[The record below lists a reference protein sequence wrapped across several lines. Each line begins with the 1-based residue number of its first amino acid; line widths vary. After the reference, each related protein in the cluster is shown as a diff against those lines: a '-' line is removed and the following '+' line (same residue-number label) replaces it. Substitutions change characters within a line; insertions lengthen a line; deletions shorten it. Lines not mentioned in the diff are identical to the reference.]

1 MIFSEEEVRLFETIE
16 HQRTIM
22 IHANRE
28 LKYRDFGAGNPDEE
42 RTLDTM
48 YNGVEVESSTSKN
61 CQIGLK
67 GEWAQWIYS
76 QVKKYQPQTILE
88 LGTNCGFS
96 SIYMASANRSS
107 TVHTI
112 EGAEAI
118 ADIARENFNALG
130 CDNIIQYLGRFQ
142 DVLENVLTTI
152 KRVDFAFI
160 DGHHDYQATL
170 DYFEQIKPFLSE
182 HAVVVFDDIS
192 WSEGMRQ
199 AWMDILKE
207 NIIRKSEDLTKLGV
221 IYL

>member
-1 MIFSEEEVRLFETIE
+1 MIFSEEEIRLFETIE

-22 IHANRE
+22 IDSNRG
-28 LKYRDFGAGNPDEE
+28 LKYRDFGAGNPNEE
-42 RTLDTM
+42 RTVDTM
-48 YNGVEVESSTSKN
+48 YNGVEVESSTAKN

-76 QVKKYQPQTILE
+76 KVKKYQPQTILE

-96 SIYMASANRSS
+96 SIYMAKANKYS

-130 CDNIIQYLGRFQ
+130 CDNIIQHLGRFQ

-182 HAVVVFDDIS
+182 HAVIVFDDIS

-199 AWMDILKE
+199 AWREILADSKL
-207 NIIRKSEDLTKLGV
+207 KKFEDLTKLGV